1 MYPVIDDP
9 PLAGAVHDTVTPPSS
24 ALAETFEGAEG
35 FVDGVIVGVDAVDRF
50 PFPLLLVAL
59 TAKVYVAPLVRPV
72 MVSVVF
78 GDVKETGVWAI
89 PASNGVME
97 YPVMGL
103 PLSDGAFQEIVA
115 EVLPGCAVTVPGTCG
130 VPEGMTVAEG
140 ADWGPGPLA
149 LVASTS
155 KV

>member
-1 MYPVIDDP
+1 MSIGDR
-9 PLAGAVHDTVTPPSS
+9 GT
-24 ALAETFEGAEG
+24 
-35 FVDGVIVGVDAVDRF
+35 VDGVIVGVDAVDRF

-103 PLSDGAFQEIVA
+103 PLSDGACRRSTWVWSHD
-115 EVLPGCAVTVPGTCG
+115 PHVP
-130 VPEGMTVAEG
+130 PA
-140 ADWGPGPLA
+140 
-149 LVASTS
+149 
-155 KV
+155 